1 MNHEILESARQSGK
15 ERVLQIEC
23 IQKLKLSEFEEE
35 ELKKSLDLSKEFELG
50 VLEYYNRWL
59 YSFEKKNLMTP
70 MDKKYTSEL
79 LLLKYDL
86 YSLLQSKTKDIL
98 LGRTRAEGNLENYE
112 EQITSIYH
120 SLLKG
125 NFEYYNSITPEFR
138 KEILKKI
145 TD

>member
-1 MNHEILESARQSGK
+1 M
-15 ERVLQIEC
+15 
-23 IQKLKLSEFEEE
+23 
-35 ELKKSLDLSKEFELG
+35 LG
-50 VLEYYNRWL
+50 
-59 YSFEKKNLMTP
+59 
-70 MDKKYTSEL
+70 
-79 LLLKYDL
+79 
-86 YSLLQSKTKDIL
+86 Q
-98 LGRTRAEGNLENYE
+98 TRAEGNLENYE